1 MSPEYLMKGRFSEKS
16 DVFSFGVLLLEIV
29 SGRRNSNFYDNEHS
43 LSLIGYVCLSAS
55 LPEIYLLQISFQ
67 FLVLLNLQ
75 TLTCMIVSTF
85 CRPLNCGRNVTLQ
98 L

>member
-29 SGRRNSNFYDNEHS
+29 SGRRNSSFYDNEHS

-55 LPEIYLLQISFQ
+55 LAEIYLLQISFQ
-67 FLVLLNLQ
+67 FLILLNLR

-85 CRPLNCGRNVTLQ
+85 SGL
-98 L
+98 